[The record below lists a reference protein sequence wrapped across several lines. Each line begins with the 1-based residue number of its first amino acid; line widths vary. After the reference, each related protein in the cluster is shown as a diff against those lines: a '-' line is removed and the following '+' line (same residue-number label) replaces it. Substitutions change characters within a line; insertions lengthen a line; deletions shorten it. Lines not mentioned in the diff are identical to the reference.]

1 MYTKHSAKIPILYL
15 VQMPTFIH
23 YLSYCIRNSWIQ
35 KAFTCDFLI
44 WKRAL
49 DTDTFMLKPYPITC
63 LKGLYRVY
71 GTKNNIE
78 TSKVDCLLVFYLF
91 VSFPVSVYCI
101 VHIPWYCL
109 YIKLSNLFVTDYFSF
124 RKIILCV
131 VKFCIWNVSYQ
142 CINTILDKP
151 VLFKYVSDTM
161 FILQVHIWERR
172 WTLLGCKILGS
183 QL

>member
-35 KAFTCDFLI
+35 KAFTCDF
-44 WKRAL
+44 
-49 DTDTFMLKPYPITC
+49 
-63 LKGLYRVY
+63 
-71 GTKNNIE
+71 
-78 TSKVDCLLVFYLF
+78 LLVFYLF

-142 CINTILDKP
+142 CINTISDKP